1 MGKSSTSFKK
11 GQPRLPNAGSK
22 KGQKY
27 SGVEVKHRILN
38 CIGDMPIED
47 MLVQLYDENKNK
59 FWDVLTKMLP
69 NNVELTGG
77 EDENRP
83 LRLII
88 KGYSDRNDRHNT
100 SDSSST

>member
-11 GQPRLPNAGSK
+11 GQPRPVGAGSK

-27 SGVEVKHRILN
+27 SGVELKHRI
-38 CIGDMPIED
+38 IEYFGSKNIEQ
-47 MLVQLYDENKNK
+47 MLDELYKENKVK
-59 FWDVLTKMLP
+59 YWDLVGKVIP

-77 EDENRP
+77 DDENRP

-88 KGYSDRNDRHNT
+88 KGYSDRNDRHNS
-100 SDSSST
+100 SDSSSA

>member
-11 GQPRLPNAGSK
+11 GQPRHPNAGSK

-38 CIGDMPIED
+38 CIGGMPIED
-47 MLVQLYDENKNK
+47 MLAQLYDENKNK

-69 NNVELTGG
+69 NNIELTGG

-88 KGYSDRNDRHNT
+88 KGYSDRNDRHNS
-100 SDSSST
+100 SDSSSA